1 MVEIK
6 SSERTV
12 SKGLSKNAVIHMVKH
27 VQVLEGNKWVTQETI
42 EEDMDRDKYELMIG
56 DSVADWFNSA
66 FDTGTFKRRFY
77 TDPVTGKRMA
87 EAINTCPNKKERNK
101 ETYTI
106 LRE

>member
-12 SKGLSKNAVIHMVKH
+12 SQGLSKNAVIHMVKH

-56 DSVADWFNSA
+56 DSVADWFNSV

-87 EAINTCPNKKERNK
+87 EAINVSPARDVRNH
-101 ETYTI
+101 EVYTI
-106 LRE
+106 LHG